1 MFGISFLSLWF
12 RDRSAACF
20 LVITSDLGTF
30 VIITINPN
38 QYEAGYIPA
47 EDKHTCDI
55 KTREALCFICWPM
68 SVLNQCSPG
77 IRQSHDPPPSDKTT
91 GFQGRLKKRR
101 SFVQYRHN
109 TRTHSILT
117 ISYQIHLINVHLSIF
132 VQGKWMI
139 GACSWIR
146 ILAVLIGAHF
156 LSIDMKARIVEV
168 G

>member
-68 SVLNQCSPG
+68 SVLYQCSPG
-77 IRQSHDPPPSDKTT
+77 IRQSHDPPSDKTT
-91 GFQGRLKKRR
+91 GFQGRLKK
-101 SFVQYRHN
+101 
-109 TRTHSILT
+109 TAIICT
-117 ISYQIHLINVHLSIF
+117 ISPQYKNTF
-132 VQGKWMI
+132 YTND
-139 GACSWIR
+139 
-146 ILAVLIGAHF
+146 F
-156 LSIDMKARIVEV
+156 LSNSFN
-168 G
+168 